1 MRGGRI
7 FATAL
12 ALGLT
17 AYGRDSLDDWIAR
30 TRLPIL
36 QVAVGTEVLDRNGD
50 LLRAYTSAGGRW
62 RLGVDLGDVDPD
74 FVAGLV
80 AYEDRRFYSHH
91 GVDLCALLRAGTQ
104 AVWNGRVVS
113 GGSTLTMQ
121 VARLLE
127 NSGTGQMAG
136 KWRQMRLALALEA
149 QLSKAEILQLY
160 LNVAPYGGNLE
171 GIRAA
176 TLAYFGKEPRRLTP
190 AEIALLI
197 ALPQAPEARR
207 PDRAPDA
214 ATAARTRVLA
224 RLVRDGLISADEA
237 AAAQREAAPR
247 ARAPFPA
254 LAPHLSDRLRIAN
267 SGLRQVQT
275 TLDKPLQISLES
287 LALETVSNI
296 GAQVQI
302 AIVVANHASGEVLA
316 SVGSAAYRA
325 DGRAGFVDMTTS
337 SRSPGSTLK
346 PLIYGLAFDEGL
358 GHPETLIDD
367 RPTDFGGYR
376 PQNFDRHFRGK
387 LRMRSALQQSLNIPV
402 VALTQALGP
411 STLLSALSRAGGRY
425 ELPSGQAGLAIALGG
440 IGISLHDLV
449 QLYGAIARGGVALP
463 LTASPAVQG
472 RVQGTGQRL
481 LSRAAAW
488 QVGDILAGLPPPA
501 GAPANRLAYKTGTSY
516 GNRDAWAIGY
526 DGAHVVG
533 VWIGRPDGTPM
544 PGALGADLAAPVL
557 FSAFARIKPALTPQ
571 PPAPPE
577 TLLVAGDQLPE
588 PLREFQPRGAAFDA
602 KLGAPKLIFPPDGAE
617 VELMRSGLLLRIE
630 GGTAPYT
637 IMANNAPL
645 RAGLTAPEVMISTLT
660 AGFVTLSV
668 IDAQG
673 RSTQSRVRLRNP

>member
-1 MRGGRI
+1 MRAGWI
-7 FATAL
+7 FAAAL

-17 AYGRDSLDDWIAR
+17 AYERDSVDAWIAA

-36 QVAVGTEVLDRNGD
+36 QVAVGTEILDRNGEV
-50 LLRAYTSAGGRW
+50 LRAYTTAGGRW

-74 FVAGLV
+74 FVAGLI
-80 AYEDRRFYSHH
+80 AYEDGRFYTHH
-91 GVDLCALLRAGTQ
+91 GVDLRALLRAGAQ
-104 AVWNGRVVS
+104 AAWNGRVVS
-113 GGSTLTMQ
+113 GASTLTMQ

-127 NSGTGQMAG
+127 GSGTGQVAG
-136 KWRQMRLALALEA
+136 KWRQMRLALALERK
-149 QLSKAEILQLY
+149 LSKSEILQLY
-160 LNVAPYGGNLE
+160 LNIAPYGGNLE

-197 ALPQAPEARR
+197 ALPQSPEARR

-254 LAPHLSDRLRIAN
+254 LAPHLSDSLRITN
-267 SGLRQVQT
+267 SGARQVQS

-302 AIVVANHASGEVLA
+302 AIVVANHASGEVIA

-325 DGRAGFVDMTTS
+325 DGRAGFVDMTTAR
-337 SRSPGSTLK
+337 RSPGSTLK

-411 STLLSALSRAGGRY
+411 DKLLSALSRAGAQY
-425 ELPSGQAGLAIALGG
+425 DLPSGQAGLAIALGG
-440 IGISLHDLV
+440 IGVSLHDLV
-449 QLYGAIARGGVALP
+449 QLYAGIARGGVALP
-463 LTASPAVQG
+463 LTATPNAQG
-472 RVQGTGQRL
+472 SGQRI

-557 FSAFARIKPALTPQ
+557 FSAFARIKPQLTPQ

-588 PLREFQPRGAAFDA
+588 PLREFRARGAAFDA

-617 VELMRSGLLLRIE
+617 VELMKSGLLLRIE

-645 RAGLTAPEVMISTLT
+645 QAGLTAPEVMISTLT

-673 RSTQSRVRLRNP
+673 RSTQSRIRLRNP